1 MEENNVNINLL
12 KENLEIILSLE
23 YYGIHIEDIKEQD
36 LKQLYF
42 FSVPEKS
49 TLKTN
54 YDNLNDLI
62 KEKDGLIKLA
72 KDVLS
77 AANVNSCRA
86 VFGDEEDE
94 EFYDDIRNNIFD
106 YVSFFAKVRY
116 GEIWNKEMGDAA
128 IMRAIDEI
136 KNNTYKLI

>member
-1 MEENNVNINLL
+1 MKENNVNINLL

-54 YDNLNDLI
+54 DDNL
-62 KEKDGLIKLA
+62 KLA

-77 AANVNSCRA
+77 TANVNSCRA

-94 EFYDDIRNNIFD
+94 EFYDDVRNNISN

-136 KNNTYKLI
+136 KNNTYKLV

>member
-77 AANVNSCRA
+77 TANVNSCRA

-94 EFYDDIRNNIFD
+94 EFYDDVRNNISN

-116 GEIWNKEMGDAA
+116 GEVWNKEMGDAA

-136 KNNTYKLI
+136 KNNTYKLV